1 MLKLAIVLSWKA
13 LTFLSLY
20 MVLTLMNILVFVL
33 VPRFGDVEAQYLTDI
48 SNDGMLRYDFC
59 VVVVVGS
66 LLCFSITYG

>member
-1 MLKLAIVLSWKA
+1 M
-13 LTFLSLY
+13 
-20 MVLTLMNILVFVL
+20 FVL